1 VIGFRRTVLALAIPL
16 NLALIVWMAFGRSI
30 FGIMTAW
37 MAYLMVLWAGPALLV
52 LLTLSTVLMFCQR
65 RRPARLSAAQ
75 AWLQVVCWLCMFV
88 VGAAIVDGDDSGR
101 VGGILLS
108 VFGNNQT
115 MENISGIVMLVAG
128 FVGAAAWLALM
139 VLLLIGL
146 NHRPLA
152 PPPPRWAYPPP
163 WAP

>member
-128 FVGAAAWLALM
+128 FVGAAAWLSLM

-146 NHRPLA
+146 NHRPIA